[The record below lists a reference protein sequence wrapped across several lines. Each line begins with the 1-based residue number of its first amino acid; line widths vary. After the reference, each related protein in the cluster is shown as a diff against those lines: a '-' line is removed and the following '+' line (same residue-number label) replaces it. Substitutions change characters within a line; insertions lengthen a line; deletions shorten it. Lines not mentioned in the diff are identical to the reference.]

1 MTQAV
6 LEDEFFVGWSNR
18 LGRGLRLF
26 LGAVAIV
33 FVAGFGLL
41 GFGLG
46 AGVDDPAAGL
56 LRLGERDAAGGP
68 VRPEVWGGEQVLRG
82 HLSTIGYPL
91 LHLRPD
97 AAHPRG
103 RVLLLSGDG
112 KRGADVPQA
121 GGPVELRGRILRRGS
136 IEMLVV
142 DGKARPLGDDDAG
155 IRPAVRERLGRWR
168 IAGEICDGKCYTG
181 AMRPGS
187 GLAHKACANLCL
199 IGEIPPVFV
208 TQAPVAGSF
217 YLALANPDG
226 GPLPARL
233 RDLVAIPITLEGE
246 VERVGNVLVLRVD
259 LAMARRL

>member
-1 MTQAV
+1 MTQSV
-6 LEDEFFVGWSNR
+6 ENDEFFVGWSNR
-18 LGRGLRLF
+18 LGRRLRFF
-26 LGAVAIV
+26 LCASALV
-33 FVAGFGLL
+33 FVAGLGLL

-46 AGVDDPAAGL
+46 AGADDPAAGL

-68 VRPEVWGGEQVLRG
+68 VRPEAWGGEQVLRG
-82 HLSTIGYPL
+82 YLSTIGYPM
-91 LHLRPD
+91 LHLGSD

-112 KRGADVPQA
+112 KRGADVPHA
-121 GGPVELRGRILRRGS
+121 AGPVELRGSILRRGS
-136 IEMLVV
+136 LEMLVV
-142 DGKARPLGDDDAG
+142 DGKARPLADDAAG
-155 IRPAVRERLGRWR
+155 IPPAPREKLGRWR

-208 TQAPVAGSF
+208 TFAPVAGSF
-217 YLALANPDG
+217 YLALANADS

-233 RDLVAIPITLEGE
+233 RDLVAIPTTLEGE
-246 VERVGNVLVLRVD
+246 VERVGNMLVFLVD
-259 LAMARRL
+259 TAVAKRL